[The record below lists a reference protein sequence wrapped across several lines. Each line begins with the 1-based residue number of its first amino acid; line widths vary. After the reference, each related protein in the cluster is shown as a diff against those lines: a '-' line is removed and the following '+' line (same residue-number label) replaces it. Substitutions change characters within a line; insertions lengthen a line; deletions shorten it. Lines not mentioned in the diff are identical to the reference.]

1 MERVLAASTRRV
13 VPVSRSLVT
22 HVFFASEATPPSWVT
37 LLDEKTVV
45 FEWVQVHTTCL
56 GKPLN
61 PDYHSQVLRRSR
73 SAELVV
79 STLTYIVR
87 LPAPAEARSF
97 SQAKIIT
104 KPRVSELTMSDG
116 RVLVGSARR
125 AVFFA
130 SGDFDA
136 DFTNYSLLA
145 MYSSEMLHLS
155 TNNGEHCLSDTIRTG
170 DFAPDVSMKRVA
182 RVSKSLVSV
191 IFASGGFGADFT
203 QISVLATYMLDLLH
217 FPTTNEEHCTG
228 DAIEMVG
235 PGHSGS
241 PRSWCVLFST
251 HGNRFAKASAG
262 PLDDEGASAFVLR
275 AAILPSTST
284 RMLSRELWLEHFPP
298 DSRRSVI
305 RKLP

>member
-22 HVFFASEATPPSWVT
+22 CSSPVEATPSSWVT
-37 LLDEKTVV
+37 LLDERTVV
-45 FEWVQVHTTCL
+45 VEWAQVHTTCL

-61 PDYHSQVLRRSR
+61 PDYLHKFLRRSR

-79 STLTYIVR
+79 STLTYTVR

-116 RVLVGSARR
+116 RVLVGSTRR

-145 MYSSEMLHLS
+145 RYSSELLHLS

-170 DFAPDVSMKRVA
+170 DFAPDVSMKSVA
-182 RVSKSLVSV
+182 LVSKSWFPWRFWCRFHS
-191 IFASGGFGADFT
+191 DF
-203 QISVLATYMLDLLH
+203 
-217 FPTTNEEHCTG
+217 C
-228 DAIEMVG
+228 VG
-235 PGHSGS
+235 NVHA
-241 PRSWCVLFST
+241 
-251 HGNRFAKASAG
+251 RFAALPDNKR
-262 PLDDEGASAFVLR
+262 R
-275 AAILPSTST
+275 ALH
-284 RMLSRELWLEHFPP
+284 W
-298 DSRRSVI
+298 
-305 RKLP
+305 